1 MSFGNG
7 VGGSFTAIEAVLS
20 IVFCSLVLHGLKTSN
35 PKLIL
40 PSLVYAIL
48 FLAHKSTGPNK
59 NSYSQSLGSRQGN
72 FYKAPELDM
81 KYPQLSS
88 GEGKKH

>member
-1 MSFGNG
+1 MPLKRQFRTTSG
-7 VGGSFTAIEAVLS
+7 EAAL
-20 IVFCSLVLHGLKTSN
+20 
-35 PKLIL
+35 
-40 PSLVYAIL
+40 L
-48 FLAHKSTGPNK
+48 FLTHKSTGPNK
-59 NSYSQSLGSRQGN
+59 NFYCQNLGSRLGN

>member
-1 MSFGNG
+1 MAP
-7 VGGSFTAIEAVLS
+7 AIAL
-20 IVFCSLVLHGLKTSN
+20 
-35 PKLIL
+35 
-40 PSLVYAIL
+40 L
-48 FLAHKSTGPNK
+48 FLTHKSTGPNK
-59 NSYSQSLGSRQGN
+59 NFYRQNLGSRLGN